1 MEGET
6 NFPRRL
12 KQFDGLTW
20 LTLTSVILRQIYTA
34 DDNNFTYTRAWSDS
48 IVTHR
53 VCPSVFPRSNSK
65 RLTLCSP
72 NLEPQRRW
80 TLFLKA
86 WFYNYAPSNDVPT
99 YEQKNKKFEG
109 AAITCDLSLWAAVS
123 QHSLQCRVMCK
134 HILNVRKCACQYTV
148 HYLFSCLLVSF
159 LS

>member
-1 MEGET
+1 MEGKS
-6 NFPRRL
+6 NFYRHL

-20 LTLTSVILRQIYTA
+20 LTVTSLFYDRSTPLMITTSCLKREH
-34 DDNNFTYTRAWSDS
+34 SD
-48 IVTHR
+48 TR

-72 NLEPQRRW
+72 NLEPQGWW

-86 WFYNYAPSNDVPT
+86 WFHNYAPSNDVPT

-109 AAITCDLSLWAAVS
+109 AAITYDLSLWAAVS

-134 HILNVRKCACQYTV
+134 HWMCVTV
-148 HYLFSCLLVSF
+148 LANTLHITCFLIYWYLSYHNATDY
-159 LS
+159 